1 MNKKS
6 NQSVAYFSMEIALE
20 KDLKTYAGGLGVLA
34 GDILRA
40 ASRRKFPM
48 IGVTLLNKQGYFKQ
62 VISPKGKQEEQADKS
77 NLKKLE
83 LLPGKMYLNIGPDKV
98 LFKAWRYFLQHD
110 NGLKIPIYF
119 LDTDWPENREKH
131 RRLCENLYP
140 GDKRKKLKQAILLG
154 RGGVKLLKRI
164 GLEKISKIHL
174 NEGHG
179 ALAAVELFLNSKK
192 DSETQK
198 IKEVRDKLVFTTHT
212 PIPAGHD
219 VFFGEFLLKYQP
231 DFPTQ
236 IKEIMENDTVNFTK
250 LALFFSAYANGVSKK
265 HGRVSREMFPD
276 FNIEAITNGVESS
289 FWVSPEMSALF
300 DKFIPNWRQDN
311 RQLKKAAGISL
322 GEIKQAHLL
331 AKQRLIKFIARQK
344 KVNFSEEALIIT
356 FARRFAPYKR
366 PTMLLSDLERVK
378 EINKKSGP
386 VQIIYAGKA
395 HPDDEIGRTLVSET
409 NKRIKQLFPEVKI
422 VFLEN
427 YDLEMAKLL
436 VSGSDVWL
444 NNPALPN
451 EASATSG
458 MKAAHN
464 GIMQISTFDGWWPE
478 GYVKNKTG
486 WTINEA
492 PDLYETLEK
501 KVLPLYYHYPEKWLK
516 MMRATIALNASY
528 FNMDRV
534 LSDYIKKAYS

>member
-1 MNKKS
+1 MKTS
-6 NQSVAYFSMEIALE
+6 IAYFSMEIALE
-20 KDLKTYAGGLGVLA
+20 KSLKTYAGGLGVLA
-34 GDILRA
+34 GDILRS
-40 ASRRKFPM
+40 ASRKKFPM
-48 IGVTLLNKQGYFKQ
+48 IGVTLLNKHGYFKQ
-62 VISPKGKQEEQADKS
+62 LITDKGKQEERIDKS
-77 NLKKLE
+77 DLSKLE
-83 LLPGKMYLNIGPDKV
+83 LLSSKFYLQIGADKV
-98 LFKAWRYFLQHD
+98 LFRAWRYFLQHD
-110 NGLKIPIYF
+110 KGLKIPIYF

-140 GDKRKKLKQAILLG
+140 GDKRKKLKQAVLLG
-154 RGGVKLLKRI
+154 RGGVKLLNKI

-179 ALAAVELFLNSKK
+179 ALAAIELFLNSKK
-192 DSETQK
+192 DSDLKK

-231 DFPTQ
+231 DFPTH
-236 IKEIMENDTVNFTK
+236 IEEIMENDTVNFTK
-250 LALFFSAYANGVSKK
+250 LALFFSSYANGVSRI
-265 HGRVSREMFPD
+265 HGRVSRKMFPD
-276 FNIEAITNGVESS
+276 YAIDYITNGVESS
-289 FWVSPEMSALF
+289 FWTAPEMITLF
-300 DKFIPNWRQDN
+300 DNHIPDWRQN
-311 RQLKKAAGISL
+311 HKKLKKASRISL
-322 GEIKQAHLL
+322 GEIKLAHLS
-331 AKQRLIKFIARQK
+331 AKQRLIKFIARHK
-344 KVNFSEEALIIT
+344 KVNFSEDVLTIT

-366 PTMLLSDLERVK
+366 PTMLLSDLDKLK
-378 EINKKSGP
+378 EINKNSGP
-386 VQIIYAGKA
+386 IQIIYAGKA
-395 HPDDEIGRTLVSET
+395 HPNDEIGRTLISET
-409 NKRIKQLFPEVKI
+409 NKRIKKIFPEIKI

-464 GIMQISTFDGWWPE
+464 GIPQISTFDGWWPE
-478 GYVKNKTG
+478 GYVRKKTG

-492 PDLYETLEK
+492 PDLYEILEK

-516 MMRATIALNASY
+516 MMRATISLNASY
-528 FNMDRV
+528 FNTDRV
-534 LSDYIKKAYS
+534 LNDYIKKAYS

>member
-1 MNKKS
+1 MNKNT

-48 IGVTLLNKQGYFKQ
+48 IGVTLLSKHGYFKQ
-62 VISPKGKQEEQADKS
+62 VISSKGKQEEQADKS

-83 LLPGKMYLNIGPDKV
+83 LLPGKMYLNIGLDKV
-98 LFKAWRYFLQHD
+98 LFKVWRYFLQYD

-154 RGGVKLLKRI
+154 RGGVKLLKKI

-192 DSETQK
+192 NSETQK

-265 HGRVSREMFPD
+265 HGRISRDMFPD
-276 FNIEAITNGVESS
+276 FNIETITNGVESS
-289 FWVSPEMSALF
+289 FWASWEMARLF
-300 DKFIPNWRQDN
+300 DNYITGWRN
-311 RQLKKAAGISL
+311 NNLLLKKAKKISL
-322 GEIKQAHLL
+322 GEIRLAHLA
-331 AKQRLIKFIARQK
+331 AKKRLIKFIARQK
-344 KVNFSEEALIIT
+344 KVNFLEESFIIT
-356 FARRFAPYKR
+356 FARRFVPYKR
-366 PTMLLSDLERVK
+366 PTMLLSDLERLK

-386 VQIIYAGKA
+386 IQIIYAGKA
-395 HPDDEIGRTLVSET
+395 HPEDEIGRTLISET
-409 NKRIKQLFPEVKI
+409 NKRIKQLHPEIKI

-427 YDLEMAKLL
+427 YDLEMAKIL

-444 NNPALPN
+444 SNPALPN

-492 PDLYETLEK
+492 PDLYEILEK
-501 KVLPLYYHYPEKWLK
+501 KVLPLYYNYPEKWLK

-528 FNMDRV
+528 FNTDRV
-534 LSDYIKKAYS
+534 LNEYIKKAYS